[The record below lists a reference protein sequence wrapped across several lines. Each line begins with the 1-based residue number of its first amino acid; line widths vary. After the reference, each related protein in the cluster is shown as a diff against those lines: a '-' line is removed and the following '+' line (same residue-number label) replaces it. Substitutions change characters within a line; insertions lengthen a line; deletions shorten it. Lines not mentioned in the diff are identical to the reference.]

1 MHLLWGMMNNLQLIT
16 TMLKFNINVPSNAY
30 IFFKYID
37 EFLSMKAQ
45 FIENY
50 LDKFNSYIIK
60 TTQTGGLSDKD
71 ANSSIIKNLGTI
83 ILGSVAIVLAM
94 IITALL
100 IKYSRIPIVM
110 KITDALKNKLFYNS
124 ILRTG
129 VQSYL
134 KFSIIAFASLDSYKD
149 KTTLAT
155 GIFFLWMTIFFIVFA
170 HFFLRKNQAVLS
182 DPNF

>member
-1 MHLLWGMMNNLQLIT
+1 
-16 TMLKFNINVPSNAY
+16 
-30 IFFKYID
+30 
-37 EFLSMKAQ
+37 
-45 FIENY
+45 
-50 LDKFNSYIIK
+50 
-60 TTQTGGLSDKD
+60 
-71 ANSSIIKNLGTI
+71 
-83 ILGSVAIVLAM
+83 
-94 IITALL
+94 
-100 IKYSRIPIVM
+100 M
-110 KITDALKNKLFYNS
+110 KITEALKNKLFYNS

-170 HFFLRKNQAVLS
+170 HLFLRKNKAVLS